1 VKEKEKKVNPQVD
14 EKEKEVDELAKLK
27 SDLEHW
33 KNEYYRAYADMQNL
47 RKSVEKDHREAIK
60 YRAEGF
66 IDNLLPV
73 LDGFHMALNA
83 EVKSEEMKNFL
94 VGFQFIYR
102 NLVNVLEQEGVAEV
116 APKIGDEFDPNVMQA
131 LETKFD
137 EGKPNKVLIVK
148 TNGYKLHEHL
158 IRPAI
163 VVVSIDKK
171 DEPKQ
176 ENNPEESSEQ
186 KLDA

>member
-1 VKEKEKKVNPQVD
+1 MNKNPHAEENQ
-14 EKEKEVDELAKLK
+14 KLK

-47 RKSVEKDHREAIK
+47 RKNVEKDHREALK

-66 IDNLLPV
+66 IENLLPI
-73 LDGFHMALNA
+73 LDGFHLALSA
-83 EVKSEEMKNFL
+83 EIKNEEMKNFL
-94 VGFQFIYR
+94 VGFEFIYR
-102 NLVNVLEQEGVAEV
+102 NLVSVLEQEGVKEV
-116 APKIGDEFDPNVMQA
+116 SPNVGDHFDPTDMQA

-137 EGKPNKVLIVK
+137 EGEPNRILEVKVK
-148 TNGYKLHEHL
+148 GYKLHEHL

-163 VVVSIDKK
+163 VVVSTDKH
-171 DEPKQ
+171 ES
-176 ENNPEESSEQ
+176 ENKESNDSSEST

>member
-1 VKEKEKKVNPQVD
+1 MKEEKKNKVPNKH
-14 EKEKEVDELAKLK
+14 EEEIKKLQA
-27 SDLEHW
+27 DLDHW

-47 RKSVEKDHREAIK
+47 RKNVEKDHREALK

-66 IDNLLPV
+66 IDNLLPI
-73 LDGFHMALNA
+73 LDGFHLALNA

-102 NLVNVLEQEGVAEV
+102 NLVSVLEQEGVNEV
-116 APKIGDEFDPNVMQA
+116 TPKVGDQFDPSLMQA
-131 LETKFD
+131 LESKYD
-137 EGKPNKVLIVK
+137 EGEPNRILAVNLK
-148 TNGYKLHEHL
+148 GYKLHEHL

-163 VVVSIDKK
+163 VVVSTDKK
-171 DEPKQ
+171 DEDKKQ
-176 ENNPEESSEQ
+176 ENNDEESP